1 MTLDP
6 GQALG
11 VVIAVLGIAGLVAAA
26 YAVIRTNA
34 SQATIRTLKDDNDA
48 LRGRVET
55 LEKSDGECKKQLE
68 HVQAQNKLLN
78 ELVTGAPA
86 IAEVKGAVETMSR
99 DMQLGFDL
107 LAQAVGRAIEAMGK
121 AS

>member
-1 MTLDP
+1 MSNF

-11 VVIAVLGIAGLVAAA
+11 LVITVLGIAGLVSGA

-34 SQATIRTLKDDNDA
+34 SQSTIRVLQDDNHA

-55 LEKSDGECKKQLE
+55 LEASDQECKKQLE
-68 HVQAQNKLLN
+68 HVQAQNKLLS

-86 IAEVKGAVETMSR
+86 IAEVKGAVETMSK
-99 DMQLGFDL
+99 DMQHGFDL
-107 LAQAVGRAIEAMGK
+107 LAQAVGRAVDAMGK
-121 AS
+121 KGP